1 MKKYIAISITIL
13 LCFFFQLIIA
23 RIFLPDL
30 TFPNLAFCLVII
42 ITFFFGYYFALIY
55 GVVIGFFLDI
65 IANNIFGISSIFFM
79 ILIGAIFLLKKT
91 FNKNNIFIITLIS
104 IISFT
109 IYIAINTSLFILVS
123 GPITIIN
130 IIREFGIEILENTIV
145 IILLYFIFKE
155 KQVAKKMNFER
166 IKYGF

>member
-1 MKKYIAISITIL
+1 
-13 LCFFFQLIIA
+13 
-23 RIFLPDL
+23 
-30 TFPNLAFCLVII
+30 
-42 ITFFFGYYFALIY
+42 
-55 GVVIGFFLDI
+55 VVIGFFLDI